1 MMKLPGPPI
10 AALLLYAVSVALAG
24 CGDDSG
30 EGEGGEAGSPGV
42 GGATGMGGRD
52 TAFPGMGGAL
62 TPTTEGEFYINEVM
76 PSNHN
81 TIQDETGAYPDWIE
95 IYNAADGPAS
105 LGNYWLGDDPSP
117 EPDPDT
123 SQSDLLR
130 VQLPEHFVIPAHGVI
145 LLFADNDESQGD
157 NHLPFNLAAEGE
169 WVILTDPEGNQAD
182 AVQWT
187 ELAPGDQSLARTVDG
202 AGEFVWCST
211 PTPGQPNGTACPQ

>member
-1 MMKLPGPPI
+1 MTRLPGSPI

-30 EGEGGEAGSPGV
+30 GSADDEAGV
-42 GGATGMGGRD
+42 GGAT
-52 TAFPGMGGAL
+52 TA
-62 TPTTEGEFYINEVM
+62 TTEGEFFINEVM
-76 PSNHN
+76 PSNHT

-105 LGNYWLGDDPSP
+105 LGGYWLGDDPNP
-117 EPDPDT
+117 EPDPGA

-130 VQLPEHFVIPAHGVI
+130 VQLPDHFVVPAHGVI

-169 WVILTDPEGNQAD
+169 WVILSDPQANQVD
-182 AVQWT
+182 AVQWGP
-187 ELAPGDQSLARTVDG
+187 EVGPPEVAPGDQSLARTVDG
-202 AGEFVWCST
+202 AGQFVWCAT
-211 PTPGQPNGTACPQ
+211 PTPGQPNGNACPQ